1 MPSCFFL
8 TFVKPIDKCD
18 KLSHFCKMIYAFYT
32 SLACNFAV
40 FAMFAYACARIMR
53 YEKATRGLDWQ
64 AIADITGD
72 IGALKRS
79 IQRLNNRLNGLEK
92 TSSTPDALAEL
103 ALMHKQQQANVTP
116 IQPQRANGG

>member
-1 MPSCFFL
+1 MSIIF
-8 TFVKPIDKCD
+8 
-18 KLSHFCKMIYAFYT
+18 AFWA
-32 SLACNFAV
+32 SIACNLVV
-40 FAMFAYACARIMR
+40 FGMFAYACTRIMR

-92 TSSTPDALAEL
+92 TSSQPDALAEL
-103 ALMHKQQQANVTP
+103 AALAQQQNVTQL
-116 IQPQRANGG
+116 QPQRATGG

>member
-1 MPSCFFL
+1 MSIIF
-8 TFVKPIDKCD
+8 
-18 KLSHFCKMIYAFYT
+18 AFWV
-32 SLACNFAV
+32 SFACNLIV
-40 FAMFAYACARIMR
+40 FGMFSYACARIMR

-92 TSSTPDALAEL
+92 TSSAPDAMAEL
-103 ALMHKQQQANVTP
+103 AAIAQAQQNVTQLQ
-116 IQPQRANGG
+116 QPQRATGG

>member
-1 MPSCFFL
+1 MDIITAFWVSFASNWLVFGMFL
-8 TFVKPIDKCD
+8 
-18 KLSHFCKMIYAFYT
+18 
-32 SLACNFAV
+32 
-40 FAMFAYACARIMR
+40 YACTRIMR

-92 TSSTPDALAEL
+92 TSSAPDALAEL
-103 ALMHKQQQANVTP
+103 ATLAQQQQNVTQLQ
-116 IQPQRANGG
+116 QPQRATGG

>member
-1 MPSCFFL
+1 MNTLMF
-8 TFVKPIDKCD
+8 
-18 KLSHFCKMIYAFYT
+18 AFYM
-32 SLACNFAV
+32 SLACNLAV
-40 FAMFAYACARIMR
+40 FVMFTYACARIMR

-92 TSSTPDALAEL
+92 TSSAPDAMAEL
-103 ALMHKQQQANVTP
+103 AALAAAQQNVTP
-116 IQPQRANGG
+116 INQQQRATGG

>member
-1 MPSCFFL
+1 
-8 TFVKPIDKCD
+8 
-18 KLSHFCKMIYAFYT
+18 MIYAFDV

-40 FAMFAYACARIMR
+40 FGMFAYACARIMR

-92 TSSTPDALAEL
+92 TSSQPDAMAEL
-103 ALMHKQQQANVTP
+103 AALAQQNVTQLQ
-116 IQPQRANGG
+116 QPQRATGG

>member
-1 MPSCFFL
+1 MDIF
-8 TFVKPIDKCD
+8 T
-18 KLSHFCKMIYAFYT
+18 AFWV
-32 SLACNFAV
+32 SLACSFAV
-40 FAMFAYACARIMR
+40 FGMFLYACARIMR

-92 TSSTPDALAEL
+92 TSSQPDAMAEL
-103 ALMHKQQQANVTP
+103 AALAQAQQQNVTQLQ
-116 IQPQRANGG
+116 QPQRATGG

>member
-1 MPSCFFL
+1 MDIKTAFW
-8 TFVKPIDKCD
+8 
-18 KLSHFCKMIYAFYT
+18 LSFA
-32 SLACNFAV
+32 SNWAV
-40 FAMFAYACARIMR
+40 FAMFVYACARIMR

-92 TSSTPDALAEL
+92 TSSQPDAMAEL
-103 ALMHKQQQANVTP
+103 AALAQAQQANVSPLVQP
-116 IQPQRANGG
+116 IRATGG

>member
-1 MPSCFFL
+1 MSIIF
-8 TFVKPIDKCD
+8 
-18 KLSHFCKMIYAFYT
+18 AFWA
-32 SLACNFAV
+32 SIACNLIV
-40 FAMFAYACARIMR
+40 FGMFLYACTRIMR

-92 TSSTPDALAEL
+92 TSSAPDAMAEL
-103 ALMHKQQQANVTP
+103 AALAQAQQNVTP
-116 IQPQRANGG
+116 LQQPQRATGG

>member
-1 MPSCFFL
+1 MSIIF
-8 TFVKPIDKCD
+8 
-18 KLSHFCKMIYAFYT
+18 AFWA
-32 SLACNFAV
+32 SIACNLIV
-40 FAMFAYACARIMR
+40 FGMFSYACARIMR

-92 TSSTPDALAEL
+92 TSSAPDAMAEL
-103 ALMHKQQQANVTP
+103 AALAQAQQANVSQLV
-116 IQPQRANGG
+116 QPNRATGG

>member
-1 MPSCFFL
+1 MSIIF
-8 TFVKPIDKCD
+8 
-18 KLSHFCKMIYAFYT
+18 AFYV

-40 FAMFAYACARIMR
+40 FGMFGYACTRIMR

-103 ALMHKQQQANVTP
+103 AALHQAQQGNVSQLV
-116 IQPQRANGG
+116 QPNRATGG